1 MITIPFPRWLR
12 VLAFIV
18 FALMVFI
25 ATHWPQLRIEGPI
38 PRPDLFIHFAVFGL
52 WALMLNI
59 SGLLGEPGNLRTSVL
74 CFGVGLVY
82 AAFDE
87 LTQMIPGLGRFAGID
102 DYLANAGGLAIGCS
116 LSLLVRTKPEPKPL
130 RR

>member
-12 VLAFIV
+12 VLAFVV
-18 FALMVFI
+18 FALMVFT

-38 PRPDLFIHFAVFGL
+38 PRPDLYIHFVVFGL
-52 WALMLNI
+52 WALALNI

-74 CFGVGLVY
+74 CFAVGLLY

-87 LTQMIPGLGRFAGID
+87 LTQMIPGLGRFAGLD
-102 DYLANAGGLAIGCS
+102 DYLANAFGLAIGCA
-116 LSLLVRTKPEPKPL
+116 LALLVRTKPEPRPL
-130 RR
+130 GR